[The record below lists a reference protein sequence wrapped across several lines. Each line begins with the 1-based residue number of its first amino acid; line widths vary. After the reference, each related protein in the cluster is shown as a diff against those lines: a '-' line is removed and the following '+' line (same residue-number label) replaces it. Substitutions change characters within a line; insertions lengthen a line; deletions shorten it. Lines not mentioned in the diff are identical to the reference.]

1 MFLKMIGEK
10 YDKVTLRIFTGGYHY
25 NPVHSSIYGTNR
37 ARSQD
42 PIHHINLEWQK
53 VP

>member
-37 ARSQD
+37 ARSQASH
-42 PIHHINLEWQK
+42 PSHQLGMA
-53 VP
+53 